1 MGGLRSW
8 WGPSCLVLLLAA
20 CERGA
25 AVVHADEL
33 VLEVGGARPSLRAE
47 LQSRGQTVGLPQRVR
62 VEPVVP
68 PPAPVPQ
75 PDPAPDPAPDPQPQV
90 DPQPRPI
97 PIPLPEPTPT
107 PTPPAFKVVKL
118 KKHQTLMHLS
128 QEHLGTT
135 RRWKEILA
143 LNGWSEAQANRLRE
157 GLDVKIPIGGAPT
170 APPR

>member
-1 MGGLRSW
+1 MAGMGGLRTWS
-8 WGPSCLVLLLAA
+8 GVLGLLVLLAA

-47 LQSRGQTVGLPQRVR
+47 LLARGEAVGLPQRVR
-62 VEPVVP
+62 VVPVAP
-68 PPAPVPQ
+68 PPAPQPQPAPQPEPQ
-75 PDPAPDPAPDPQPQV
+75 PDPQPEPQPQ
-90 DPQPRPI
+90 PI
-97 PIPLPEPTPT
+97 PIPLPD

-118 KKHQTLMHLS
+118 KRNQTLMHLS

-157 GLDVKIPIGGAPT
+157 GIDVKIPTVGSGS